1 MAELAISS
9 GTFLTAAGLLMVSAG
24 IWGWNRVSLRMTLW
38 GLMAAQGFERA
49 FAAAFAS
56 GGMAEESAEPRA

>member
-9 GTFLTAAGLLMVSAG
+9 GAMLAVAGALMMASG
-24 IWGWNRVSLRMTLW
+24 LWGWSRVSLRLTLW

-49 FAAAFAS
+49 FAAGFAS
-56 GGMAEESAEPRA
+56 GGVGEESSQPRG